1 MAEQEDIIIIEDSDA
16 ATNKTPSVQDEVQK
30 SSLLSKIDKK
40 TVLIIAGAVI
50 FLILLVVLALFLYKK
65 KHHAEPLIASKEVKE
80 KVQKEDAIEPSNL
93 ENMIAKADYLYSKG
107 SKTEALALYEK
118 IAIYSEAVSA
128 YNLGVAQLKDAQ
140 YEAALLN
147 FQRAIDNN
155 ENRCVSAIN
164 AAVCS
169 LYLNDEEK
177 FNRYI
182 DLAHAYLPTQAAS
195 PLYSYYYSLI
205 NYYKSNYYEALNSLN
220 NSTTS
225 EYAEIQNNLS
235 AKINA
240 MFDNNH
246 KAIESLEKNSQI
258 GNSFSLG
265 LLYAKIGNLSAA
277 REHFQNALIDNIEP
291 MRSQIALCYV
301 NLKSGDILEA
311 AKNIEN
317 ASDMYQDKVYEPYP
331 LRVELKRSLFDT
343 QEAQFNYR
351 EVISKNKSTIYQK
364 IFYFSPYKTFN
375 ANQTVN
381 HIRKGT
387 ANIYVDNVGS
397 AKEYLEKGVSSSS
410 TNKEIVVA
418 IQKALDFKIR
428 DANEILKK
436 LVEVQP
442 KNSILHYNLALTYAQ
457 LDNMADAYKHFLRSY
472 NLDAKN
478 YLAGIF
484 AIMTSQLIEKD
495 STKLTS
501 LVKDSL
507 MNETSSEDVELYKTL
522 LFIAQDNY
530 IAATDWLERKSS
542 SQSPFY
548 TALDAIIAMKLNNLE
563 VAQKS
568 TQKLISLLPNEI
580 IPHAMYIDAYFS
592 DKKEKEYASNLLNY
606 LKIQKFDFNDLYY
619 GPHITRYIY
628 VQQNL
633 MIGKLFYLREQLKD
647 VLSATPSSPH
657 EITAAL
663 ALASLYDK
671 AYEESFVQYNNLID
685 NLKVKDTQTLFLAAV
700 SSIAANH
707 HENAIALLELSKMR
721 EASFLESRYAL
732 GLLYLEAKNN
742 RGAIAQFAKMNK
754 NFISQYFD
762 FSIDTQKLL
771 FEKNKA
777 KP

>member
-1 MAEQEDIIIIEDSDA
+1 MAEQQEDIIIIEDSDA
-16 ATNKTPSVQDEVQK
+16 ATNKTPSSQDDVGK
-30 SSLLSKIDKK
+30 SSFLSKIDKK
-40 TVLIIAGAVI
+40 IVIIVAGAVI

-65 KHHAEPLIASKEVKE
+65 KHTLEPQIAAKEVKE
-80 KVQKEDAIEPSNL
+80 KVVQEEVIEPSNL
-93 ENMIAKADYLYSKG
+93 ENMIAKADYLYSRG

-140 YEAALLN
+140 YEAALSN

-205 NYYKSNYYEALNSLN
+205 NYYKSNYYETLNSLN

-225 EYAEIQNNLS
+225 EYAEIQNNLNT
-235 AKINA
+235 KINA
-240 MFDNNH
+240 MFENNH

-265 LLYAKIGNLSAA
+265 LLYARIGNLAA
-277 REHFQNALIDNIEP
+277 AKEHFQNALIDNIEP
-291 MRSQIALCYV
+291 IKSQIALSYV

-311 AKNIEN
+311 AKNIET
-317 ASDMYQDKVYEPYP
+317 STDIHGDKVYEPFP
-331 LRVELKRSLFDT
+331 LRVELKRSLFDP

-351 EVISKNKSTIYQK
+351 EVISKNKSTTYQK

-387 ANIYVDNVGS
+387 ASIYVDDVGS

-410 TNKEIVVA
+410 TNKEIVSA

-436 LVEVQP
+436 LVEIQP

-457 LDNMADAYKHFLRSY
+457 LDNMADAHKHFLRSY

-501 LVKDSL
+501 LVRDSL
-507 MNETSSEDVELYKTL
+507 MSETSNEDIELYKTL

-530 IAATDWLERKSS
+530 IAAVDWLDRKG

-548 TALDAIIAMKLNNLE
+548 TALDAIIAIKLNNLD

-568 TQKLISLLPNEI
+568 TQKLVSLLPNEI
-580 IPHAMYIDAYFS
+580 IPHAMYIDAHFN
-592 DKKEKEYASNLLNY
+592 DKKDKEYASNLLNY

-633 MIGKLFYLREQLKD
+633 IIGKLFYLREQLKD
-647 VLSATPSSPH
+647 ILSATPSSAH

-663 ALASLYDK
+663 ALASLYDT

-707 HENAIALLELSKMR
+707 HENAIALLELSKMK

-742 RGAIAQFAKMNK
+742 RGAVAQFAKMNK
-754 NFISQYFD
+754 NFLSQYFD

-771 FEKNKA
+771 FEKNK
-777 KP
+777 KN

>member
-1 MAEQEDIIIIEDSDA
+1 MAEQQEDIIIIEDSDA
-16 ATNKTPSVQDEVQK
+16 ATNKTPPSEDEINK
-30 SSLLSKIDKK
+30 SSFLSKIDKK
-40 TVLIIAGAVI
+40 IVIIVAGAVI

-65 KHHAEPLIASKEVKE
+65 KHTLEPQIAAKEVKE
-80 KVQKEDAIEPSNL
+80 KVVQEEVIEPSNL
-93 ENMIAKADYLYSKG
+93 ENMIAKADYLYSRG

-140 YEAALLN
+140 YEAALSN

-169 LYLNDEEK
+169 LYLNDEGK

-182 DLAHAYLPTQAAS
+182 DLAHVYLPTQAAS

-225 EYAEIQNNLS
+225 EYAEIQNNLNT
-235 AKINA
+235 KINA
-240 MFDNNH
+240 MFENNH

-265 LLYAKIGNLSAA
+265 LLYARIGNLVAA
-277 REHFQNALIDNIEP
+277 KEHFQNALIDNIEP
-291 MRSQIALCYV
+291 IKSQIALSYV

-311 AKNIEN
+311 AKNIET
-317 ASDMYQDKVYEPYP
+317 STDIHGDKVYEPFP
-331 LRVELKRSLFDT
+331 LRVELKRSLFDP

-351 EVISKNKSTIYQK
+351 EVISKNKSTTYQK

-387 ANIYVDNVGS
+387 ASIYVDDVGS

-410 TNKEIVVA
+410 TNKEIVSA

-428 DANEILKK
+428 DANEILKR
-436 LVEVQP
+436 LAEAQP

-457 LDNMADAYKHFLRSY
+457 LDNMADAHKHFLRSY

-501 LVKDSL
+501 LVRDSL
-507 MNETSSEDVELYKTL
+507 MSETSSEDVELYKTL
-522 LFIAQDNY
+522 LSIAQDNY
-530 IAATDWLERKSS
+530 IAAVDWLDRKG

-548 TALDAIIAMKLNNLE
+548 TALDAIIAIKLNNSD

-568 TQKLISLLPNEI
+568 TQKLVSLLPNEI
-580 IPHAMYIDAYFS
+580 IPHAMYIDAHFN
-592 DKKEKEYASNLLNY
+592 DKKDKEYASNLLNY

-633 MIGKLFYLREQLKD
+633 IIGKLFYLREQLKD
-647 VLSATPSSPH
+647 ILSATPSSAH

-663 ALASLYDK
+663 ALASLYDT

-707 HENAIALLELSKMR
+707 HENAIALLELSKMK

-742 RGAIAQFAKMNK
+742 RAAVAQFAKMNK
-754 NFISQYFD
+754 NFLSQYFD

-771 FEKNKA
+771 FEKNK
-777 KP
+777 KN